1 MTPGGD
7 DEHGHDPLPAV
18 VGPWPGQVRAPG
30 GAYRDPG
37 IRVLPALDPGR
48 QGPRLGATA
57 AVERFTGAERAL
69 HWATAAAVLAC
80 ALTGLVLYV
89 GPLTALVGRR
99 TLVKD
104 VHVVA
109 GLAMPV
115 PFVLAYAGRWRAA
128 VRADVRRLGRWTR
141 ADRRWLL
148 SRGRDAT
155 DEVGKFNA
163 GQKANAAFVAGMIP
177 IMVVTGSM
185 MRWYD
190 HVDLR
195 YRTGATFVHDW
206 VAIATWAVVAG
217 HILIAL
223 ADRGAMRGML
233 TGRVSGAWAER
244 HHPRWAGEMARRF
257 GPGGEADGS
266 DAIAADAGV
275 RTRDDTAD
283 DTGVGEPGERPL
295 R

>member
-1 MTPGGD
+1 MTASDGG
-7 DEHGHDPLPAV
+7 
-18 VGPWPGQVRAPG
+18 PG
-30 GAYRDPG
+30 GAYRDPRPR
-37 IRVLPALDPGR
+37 IVRPTAPGQDR
-48 QGPRLGATA
+48 PRLPSS
-57 AVERFTGAERAL
+57 AVVQRFTDAERAL
-69 HWATAAAVLAC
+69 HWATAVAVLAC

-115 PFVLAYAGRWRAA
+115 PLVLAYAGRWRSS

-148 SRGRDAT
+148 SRGRDAS

-177 IMVVTGSM
+177 VMVVTGSI
-185 MRWYD
+185 MRWYEPF
-190 HVDLR
+190 DLR

-206 VAIATWAVVAG
+206 TAVATWVVVTG
-217 HILIAL
+217 HILFAL
-223 ADRGAMRGML
+223 ADRGSLRGML
-233 TGRVSGAWAER
+233 TGRVGGAWAER
-244 HHPRWAGEMARRF
+244 HHPRWAAEIARRRT
-257 GPGGEADGS
+257 PD
-266 DAIAADAGV
+266 DA
-275 RTRDDTAD
+275 
-283 DTGVGEPGERPL
+283 GVGEPVERPL